1 MNTRLIVLGGILAVF
16 FALAAVMRSA
26 IGPKREA
33 VGAVPHAV
41 LEERARLATEQN
53 PYMRKER

>member
-26 IGPKREA
+26 IGPKRET
-33 VGAVPHAV
+33 VRAVPHAV
-41 LEERARLATEQN
+41 LEERARSATEHN